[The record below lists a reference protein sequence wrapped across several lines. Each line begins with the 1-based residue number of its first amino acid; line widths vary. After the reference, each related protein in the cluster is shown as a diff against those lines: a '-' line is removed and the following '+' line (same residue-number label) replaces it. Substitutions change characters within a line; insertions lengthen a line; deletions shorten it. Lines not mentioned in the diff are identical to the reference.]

1 MSKKNLKIEDVF
13 RYDPVTRKHEVNQD
27 KVKELEAS
35 EDFDPNTLKTIFESA
50 PKEGVKTYAL
60 SGIRTTRDGIAALL
74 DLKVAYNDYIN
85 KPKPAASSESWASAF
100 PTPSSSSTTGYEP
113 REFTPKDP
121 YLDLS
126 ENATNYA
133 AMTEDEKKDEMFHR
147 GRSRINSHL
156 EQFTNA
162 KNPDVLAL
170 RDFYKN
176 NETVTPDNW
185 NTFKR
190 LAGRLDWTVNFST
203 PDASSSGD
211 SETKTYQVD
220 DDLYT
225 SLRQA
230 NATIVQTGENEY
242 DVEGL
247 TEPFLYNDKILYE
260 TSNGKWTL
268 IDKNS
273 APNSIKSWV
282 KGKKVSSED
291 LFTTSKDEVISR
303 LEAQK
308 PITIL
313 GKQYSSFINLTPN
326 TTLPDGSE
334 FLLTEQVFDEF
345 GNSKQLIGNVIQNN
359 RRWNVVYNL
368 REDGTYGV
376 NPSQDTNF
384 PENVRSFK
392 INTNPDGRPIKY
404 TDFTFTGINQEV
416 ATKVKGLDLSKVK
429 PLAVAYS
436 SFYANIEGAS
446 KDTLS
451 QYLKWLQSRK
461 SDHWTY
467 G

>member
-27 KVKELEAS
+27 KVKELEES
-35 EDFDPNTLKTIFESA
+35 EDFDPNALKTIFESA

-85 KPKPAASSESWASAF
+85 KPKPAASSASWASAF
-100 PTPSSSSTTGYEP
+100 STPSSSSTTGFEP

-126 ENATNYA
+126 ANATNYA
-133 AMTEDEKKDEMFHR
+133 AMTEDEKKNEMFHR

-162 KNPDVLAL
+162 KNTDVLAL

-176 NETVTPDNW
+176 NETITPENW

-203 PDASSSGD
+203 PDASSGD

-230 NATIVQTGENEY
+230 NATIAQTGENEY

-291 LFTTSKDEVISR
+291 LFTTSKDKVISR

-326 TTLPDGSE
+326 TTLPNGSE

-345 GNSKQLIGNVIQNN
+345 GNSKQLIGTLIQNN
-359 RRWNVVYNL
+359 KR
-368 REDGTYGV
+368 
-376 NPSQDTNF
+376 
-384 PENVRSFK
+384 
-392 INTNPDGRPIKY
+392 
-404 TDFTFTGINQEV
+404 
-416 ATKVKGLDLSKVK
+416 
-429 PLAVAYS
+429 
-436 SFYANIEGAS
+436 
-446 KDTLS
+446 
-451 QYLKWLQSRK
+451 
-461 SDHWTY
+461 
-467 G
+467 